1 MTWGREV
8 FGALKS
14 KPGVR
19 EMRRYRFSRSLA
31 HKVRLGRVGLPVWS
45 IILTAMLV
53 AAAAGQ
59 AVGPILSGGIQG
71 ASGVAVEQA
80 IVLDTDGGTTTTVTG
95 ADDFVVTAND
105 EGTSFTA
112 AIELH
117 IGDSPILKLDV
128 DNGSDVS
135 GNAVLELTAPA
146 GLDIAVDETGSDI
159 EEAQMTRTTWLL
171 TVNTGDSDATL
182 DITLSLKDDMQPG
195 FYSISGRIKQVAN

>member
-1 MTWGREV
+1 M
-8 FGALKS
+8 
-14 KPGVR
+14 
-19 EMRRYRFSRSLA
+19 
-31 HKVRLGRVGLPVWS
+31 
-45 IILTAMLV
+45 
-53 AAAAGQ
+53 
-59 AVGPILSGGIQG
+59 
-71 ASGVAVEQA
+71 EQA